1 MIHHSNR
8 GSRYVDIGY
17 SERPVQTGIEPSVSS
32 RGDGYGNTLT
42 ETINGLYKA
51 ELIHRRAP

>member
-1 MIHHSNR
+1 MIHHSDR
-8 GSRYVDIGY
+8 GTRYVDIGY